1 MVDWTYY
8 GLAITVIIAYLWV
21 LLEKIFKD
29 KPMTIKIENKDGKW
43 FCNGRLYKDL
53 TFEEKQF
60 FDTFL
65 RETRL
70 DNLVKN
76 QLDKPLYNV

>member
-1 MVDWTYY
+1 MIDWTYY
-8 GLAITVIIAYLWV
+8 GLVITVIIAYLWV
-21 LLEKIFKD
+21 LIEKIFKD
-29 KPMTIKIENKDGKW
+29 KTMELVIKHKDGRW
-43 FCNGRLYKDL
+43 LCNDKPYKDL

-76 QLDKPLYNV
+76 QLDKPIYNV